1 MASANPLESAQE
13 AQQMLVAYAKQ
24 ETIDPLK
31 DLGRYLAWGIGG
43 AVAIFVGVLFLS
55 LGLLR
60 GLQRLEPFDAEDG
73 LLTTLPYVITVAALL
88 LVMGLIYLLFSR
100 AKKRVLR

>member
-1 MASANPLESAQE
+1 VASANPLESAQE

-31 DLGRYLAWGIGG
+31 DLGWYLGWGLGG
-43 AVAIFVGVLFLS
+43 AVSIFLGVMFLA

-60 GLQRLEPFDAEDG
+60 GLQQLETFDDG
-73 LLTTLPYVITVAALL
+73 FWTVIPYTITVIALVVVLALIALL
-88 LVMGLIYLLFSR
+88 YSR

>member
-1 MASANPLESAQE
+1 MASPNPLDSAQE
-13 AQQMLVAYAKQ
+13 AQQLLVAYAKQ

-31 DLGRYLAWGIGG
+31 SLGRYLAWGVGG
-43 AVAIFVGVLFLS
+43 AVAIFLGVMFLG

-60 GLQRLEPFDAEDG
+60 GLQQLEAFDG
-73 LLTTLPYVITVAALL
+73 GFMTVLPYLITVAALL
-88 LVMGLIYLLFSR
+88 VVMGLIYLLYGR

>member
-1 MASANPLESAQE
+1 VASSNPLDSAQE

-24 ETIDPLK
+24 ETLEPLK
-31 DLGRYLAWGIGG
+31 DLKRYLALGLGG
-43 AVAIFVGVLFLS
+43 AVSIFLGVMFLG

-60 GLQRLEPFDAEDG
+60 GLQELDAFDG
-73 LLTTLPYVITVAALL
+73 GFMTVIPYLITVVALAVVMVLIFL
-88 LVMGLIYLLFSR
+88 LYGR

>member
-1 MASANPLESAQE
+1 MARANPLESAQE

-31 DLGRYLAWGIGG
+31 DLGRYLAWGLVGS
-43 AVAIFVGVLFLS
+43 VSIFLGVLFLA

-60 GLQRLEPFDAEDG
+60 GLQRLDAFDDG
-73 LLTTLPYVITVAALL
+73 IWTVFPYLITVAALAV
-88 LVMGLIYLLFSR
+88 VMGLIVGLYSR

>member
-1 MASANPLESAQE
+1 VASANPLESAQE

-31 DLGRYLAWGIGG
+31 DLGRYLAWGLGG
-43 AVAIFVGVLFLS
+43 ALAIFLGVLFLA

-60 GLQRLEPFDAEDG
+60 GLQELEAFDG
-73 LLTTLPYVITVAALL
+73 GFTTVVPYVITVIALL
-88 LVMGLIYLLFSR
+88 AVMGLIYLLYGR